1 MAGYR
6 TSFSTNWYCCACKH
20 NKGGLLQSPNFAYS
34 TTCEDPSCSHPRCNL
49 CEQSGGAGL
58 RDRTSI
64 PRKQKVALSDSPPQ
78 PIPLDQNEMETEDT
92 SLSPRA
98 SSQSSRSSSV
108 TEHQAALSSSYNTRG
123 VTEVYT
129 DVTTVS
135 NAAKTA
141 DFRHLDSNDSDNE
154 SVASS
159 IDQLYPGFSTV
170 LGNNLVQDLKDVD
183 LARCADMLAARLEE
197 FSLRFGNEDAD
208 VNHLRMMS
216 IAYRHSRYESP
227 SMKPFSES
235 WSC

>member
-1 MAGYR
+1 MCPNADYGGGGGGGGGGTYN
-6 TSFSTNWYCCACKH
+6 TH
-20 NKGGLLQSPNFAYS
+20 NTYTHNTYTQNTHTLP
-34 TTCEDPSCSHPRCNL
+34 
-49 CEQSGGAGL
+49 
-58 RDRTSI
+58 
-64 PRKQKVALSDSPPQ
+64 QKVALSDLPTQ
-78 PIPLDQNEMETEDT
+78 PIPLDQNKMENEAEDA
-92 SLSPRA
+92 SLSERP
-98 SSQSSRSSSV
+98 SLQSLRSSSV

-123 VTEVYT
+123 VTEIDT
-129 DVTTVS
+129 DATTVS

-141 DFRHLDSNDSDNE
+141 DFRHLNSNDSDNE

-183 LARCADMLAARLEE
+183 LARSADMLAARLEE
-197 FSLRFGNEDAD
+197 FSLRFGNEDAG

-227 SMKPFSES
+227 PMKPFSES